1 MLSLVV
7 ALTPLSC
14 RAIAYTSAS
23 SSDSGKLAEPTTTE
37 PDAPPPDSGLEPELA
52 LVLVLALAAA
62 ELGALDELEE
72 LLEQPA
78 TAARAMAVTAA
89 IPVAVAI
96 LVTIVFL
103 PFGFPDIIGRFYWL
117 SRPAP
122 RNPAGTSSL
131 ESREKNPRTS
141 SARITTSSAPPAT
154 GPYWVLARPSM
165 MNRPRP
171 PRPM

>member
-7 ALTPLSC
+7 ALTPLSS

-23 SSDSGKLAEPTTTE
+23 SADSGKLAEPTTTE

-52 LVLVLALAAA
+52 VALVLAAA
-62 ELGALDELEE
+62 ELGALEELEE

-96 LVTIVFL
+96 LGTIMVF
-103 PFGFPDIIGRFYWL
+103 PFGVPDISGRFYWL
-117 SRPAP
+117 SLPAP

-131 ESREKNPRTS
+131 ESRAKSPSTS
-141 SARITTSSAPPAT
+141 RARITTSSAPPAT

>member
-7 ALTPLSC
+7 ALTPLSS

-23 SSDSGKLAEPTTTE
+23 SADSGKLAEPTTTE

-52 LVLVLALAAA
+52 LVLVLAAA
-62 ELGALDELEE
+62 ELGALEELEE

-96 LVTIVFL
+96 LVTIIYV
-103 PFGFPDIIGRFYWL
+103 PFRCT
-117 SRPAP
+117 RH
-122 RNPAGTSSL
+122 
-131 ESREKNPRTS
+131 
-141 SARITTSSAPPAT
+141 
-154 GPYWVLARPSM
+154 
-165 MNRPRP
+165 
-171 PRPM
+171 

>member
-96 LVTIVFL
+96 LVTIIYV
-103 PFGFPDIIGRFYWL
+103 PFRCTRHWWSILLVIPA
-117 SRPAP
+117 RPAQP
-122 RNPAGTSSL
+122 RRDEQSGQQGEQP
-131 ESREKNPRTS
+131 ED
-141 SARITTSSAPPAT
+141 
-154 GPYWVLARPSM
+154 
-165 MNRPRP
+165 
-171 PRPM
+171 